1 MLSLVQWHPD
11 VHVLRDYLVPAI
23 NPSCAVD
30 PSSPN
35 PLKCRWDIVFFFR
48 LFLKN
53 KMCLYTPEEDKK
65 DVGSPRAG
73 VTGCCELPDMG
84 AGFQMWVLWKIKK
97 GLCSLSHVYR
107 PWDQGSNI
115 PAISVL
121 HCTAQV

>member
-1 MLSLVQWHPD
+1 
-11 VHVLRDYLVPAI
+11 
-23 NPSCAVD
+23 
-30 PSSPN
+30 
-35 PLKCRWDIVFFFR
+35 
-48 LFLKN
+48 
-53 KMCLYTPEEDKK
+53 MCLYTPEEDKK

-97 GLCSLSHVYR
+97 GLCSLSHVCR
-107 PWDQGSNI
+107 SWDQGSNI